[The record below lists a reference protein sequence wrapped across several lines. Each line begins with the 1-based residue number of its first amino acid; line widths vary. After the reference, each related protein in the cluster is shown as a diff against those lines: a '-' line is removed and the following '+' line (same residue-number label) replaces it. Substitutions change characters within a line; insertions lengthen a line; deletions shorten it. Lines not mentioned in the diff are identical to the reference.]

1 MATDHEDA
9 VCMLES
15 VSNAIIV
22 AGAAMVFLFGREV
35 RIKRTQVLRD
45 LRAMAQVID
54 MHQLTKAPAG
64 FCRPTANPGCQS
76 PKRILTPHQLTRY
89 LDYCSEMLSLTG
101 NLPHCTLRVCLT
113 LSSQLQSTTS
123 RC

>member
-9 VCMLES
+9 VGMLES

-35 RIKRTQVLRD
+35 RVKRTQVLRD

-54 MHQLTKAPAG
+54 MH
-64 FCRPTANPGCQS
+64 
-76 PKRILTPHQLTRY
+76 
-89 LDYCSEMLSLTG
+89 
-101 NLPHCTLRVCLT
+101 
-113 LSSQLQSTTS
+113 
-123 RC
+123 